1 MKSKHQLIIDAIP
14 MAMVHKSITSD
25 IHYKVSNHICQGV
38 TVDGGLGVVLQVDIR
53 IFKAVW
59 SNIEELNRKS

>member
-1 MKSKHQLIIDAIP
+1 MKSKHQLFIDAIP

-25 IHYKVSNHICQGV
+25 IHYKVSDRICQGV
-38 TVDGGLGVVLQVDIR
+38 IDGGLGSAVVIR